1 MNRKKTQSE
10 SSSLAKVLLALA
22 ALVVSGTGHAQDA
35 DSSSLLGDKT
45 DVTLGLGM
53 GFTPRYMGSDNYRSL
68 VLPML
73 SIQRGVLFAD
83 STRGIGL
90 QWKSSSGFSASAAF
104 NYDFGRSDKNSS
116 SRYGSNELKGMGT
129 VEGATVADFTLGQEL
144 MPWLSVSGE
153 AELRVAGENRG
164 NRYRLGLEGIAFHND
179 TDTVALDLD
188 AHAGDGRYN
197 QTYFGVTEEQSRLS
211 RFSTFRADSG
221 IYAYSAAL
229 NWLHTYDAHWSSS
242 TSLVVTHYTDQT
254 RGSSLVESDTDV
266 MGMAALN
273 YTF

>member
-1 MNRKKTQSE
+1 MNRKNKPFE
-10 SSSLAKVLLALA
+10 SSWTLARVLLASA
-22 ALVVSGTGHAQDA
+22 ALLVSGAGYA
-35 DSSSLLGDKT
+35 DSSSPASDQT
-45 DVTLGLGM
+45 DVTLGLGV
-53 GFTPRYMGSDNYRSL
+53 GFTPRYMGANNYRSV

-90 QWKSSSGFSASAAF
+90 QWKSSTGLSASAAI
-104 NYDFGRSDKNSS
+104 NYDLGRSDKNTS
-116 SRYGSNELKGMGT
+116 SRYGSNALKGMGA

-144 MPWLSVSGE
+144 LPWLSVSGE
-153 AELRVAGENRG
+153 AELRMAGEHRG
-164 NRYRLGLEGIAFHND
+164 NRYRLGFEGIAFHSD

-197 QTYFGVTEEQSRLS
+197 QTYFGVSDEQSRLS
-211 RFSTFRADSG
+211 PFAAFRADSG

-229 NWLHTYDAHWSSS
+229 NWLHTFDAHWS
-242 TSLVVTHYTDQT
+242 TAVSLTATHYTDQA
-254 RGSSLVESDTDV
+254 RGSSLVANDAEA